1 VKVAVE
7 PKVAGGTKR
16 TSETDIL
23 GRVVDRLAEAR
34 SAAESTSEKTLLYFI
49 DMALLEAREALA
61 AAPGAK
67 GCNDPSRPPS
77 PR

>member
-1 VKVAVE
+1 MAVE
-7 PKVAGGTKR
+7 PKVDGGTKR

-23 GRVVDRLAEAR
+23 TQVVDKLAEAR
-34 SAAESTSEKTLLYFI
+34 SAAGSTSEKTLLYFI

-67 GCNDPSRPPS
+67 GCSDPEQPARS

>member
-1 VKVAVE
+1 VTAD
-7 PKVAGGTKR
+7 PKVDGGTKR
-16 TSETDIL
+16 TSETDL
-23 GRVVDRLAEAR
+23 LTRVVDKLAEAR

-61 AAPGAK
+61 QAPGAK
-67 GCNDPSRPPS
+67 GRSDPEQPAGS

>member
-1 VKVAVE
+1 VAVE
-7 PKVAGGTKR
+7 PKVDGGTKR
-16 TSETDIL
+16 TSETV
-23 GRVVDRLAEAR
+23 R
-34 SAAESTSEKTLLYFI
+34 STSERTLLYFI

-67 GCNDPSRPPS
+67 SCNDPEQPARS